1 MMVCCDEPVYI
12 GASVS
17 NAARRARMPHS
28 AFDTLPIID
37 LSLANNPETKHRVLE
52 ELRYAVF
59 NVGFMYIKNT
69 GIPDV
74 PFLAML
80 RTDRRM

>member
-1 MMVCCDEPVYI
+1 MIVCCDKLVYI
-12 GASVS
+12 GGAS
-17 NAARRARMPHS
+17 NAARQARMPHS

-37 LSLANNPETKHRVLE
+37 LSLTNNPETKHRVLE

-74 PFLAML
+74 SFLAML
-80 RTDRRM
+80 RTDSRM